1 MAPYWLATSQT
12 AKFIGPTWAPSGSCR
27 PQMGPMFAPWTLLSG
42 LLFVMQDPGGLIS
55 TSLEL
60 YTQLWLALFY
70 CYPFLYINIIYPYSA
85 LGHMSK
91 MNWCQTMK
99 YDKVH
104 TARILWNVLTKYHS
118 IVLTHCVA
126 ERLVRW
132 LHCTDG
138 QYNRVFVQQAQELTN
153 MINAA
158 LDNVAEGLAGT
169 MLPGEDPIV
178 VDAAGI
184 TMAVQKLQPAEF
196 TGSDVSAAGGSV
208 AMPPGLQFGGGAT
221 DVKMK
226 VGIPVMTVEHIYIQ
240 NMQIW
245 KLE

>member
-1 MAPYWLATSQT
+1 
-12 AKFIGPTWAPSGSCR
+12 
-27 PQMGPMFAPWTLLSG
+27 
-42 LLFVMQDPGGLIS
+42 
-55 TSLEL
+55 
-60 YTQLWLALFY
+60 
-70 CYPFLYINIIYPYSA
+70 
-85 LGHMSK
+85 
-91 MNWCQTMK
+91 
-99 YDKVH
+99 
-104 TARILWNVLTKYHS
+104 
-118 IVLTHCVA
+118 
-126 ERLVRW
+126 
-132 LHCTDG
+132 
-138 QYNRVFVQQAQELTN
+138 

-245 KLE
+245 